1 MFACCHYFQLILV
14 FGFECTQLYVYEC
27 VCKRYNCLHIT
38 ETIREICCGINIS
51 NHDIIQE
58 AESQIGRL
66 TSCLF
71 YRSSL
76 LALVMTSQESS
87 LKNCGVVGYSVIF
100 GGAALKHSPE
110 FSSQT
115 LFISFFQKQSRSL
128 VQKKV

>member
-1 MFACCHYFQLILV
+1 MNVCAS
-14 FGFECTQLYVYEC
+14 GTTVY
-27 VCKRYNCLHIT
+27 T

-51 NHDIIQE
+51 NDGIIQE

-71 YRSSL
+71 LSEQS
-76 LALVMTSQESS
+76 
-87 LKNCGVVGYSVIF
+87 F
-100 GGAALKHSPE
+100 GPCYDKSRKQSEKLRGGGLFCDFWGAALKHSPE

-128 VQKKV
+128 VQKKSNVVN

>member
-1 MFACCHYFQLILV
+1 MFMNVCAS
-14 FGFECTQLYVYEC
+14 GTTVY
-27 VCKRYNCLHIT
+27 T

-51 NHDIIQE
+51 NDSIIQE

-71 YRSSL
+71 YQSSL

-100 GGAALKHSPE
+100 GGLH
-110 FSSQT
+110 
-115 LFISFFQKQSRSL
+115 
-128 VQKKV
+128 